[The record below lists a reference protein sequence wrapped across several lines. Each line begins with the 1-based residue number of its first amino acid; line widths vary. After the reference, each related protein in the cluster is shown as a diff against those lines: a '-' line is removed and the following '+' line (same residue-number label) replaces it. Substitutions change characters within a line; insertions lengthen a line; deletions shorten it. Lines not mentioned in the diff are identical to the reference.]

1 MKKIGFIGI
10 GIMGRGMAA
19 NLVKAGFELTVY
31 TRRKEKIEDFL
42 RQTGVQWAESP
53 AKCAMG
59 QEAVITMVGYPKDV
73 EDVYFG
79 ENGILSGAE
88 QGAFLID
95 MTTTDPRLSL
105 RIAEAGREK
114 NLHVL
119 DAPVSGGDTG
129 AREGTLSIMVGGNE
143 TDFAAS
149 LPLFRAMG
157 KTIVYEGGHGAGQHT
172 KMASQ
177 IAIAG
182 ALAGVCEAVA
192 YGERVGLDTAKMLE
206 SIENGAAGSF
216 QMRANGPKMINGD
229 DAPGF
234 FLKHFVKDMRI
245 ALEQSADPLPIL
257 EQVLKMNEALE
268 KEGFGDCGTQAMIH
282 SYRKS

>member
-42 RQTGVQWAESP
+42 QQTGVQWAESP

-143 TDFAAS
+143 ADFAAS

-172 KMASQ
+172 KMANQ

-268 KEGFGDCGTQAMIH
+268 KEGLGDCGTQAMIH

>member
-42 RQTGVQWAESP
+42 QQTGVQWAESP

-172 KMASQ
+172 KMANQ

>member
-31 TRRKEKIEDFL
+31 TRRKEKIKDFL
-42 RQTGVQWAESP
+42 QQTGVQWAESP

-172 KMASQ
+172 KMANQ

>member
-172 KMASQ
+172 KMANQ

-257 EQVLKMNEALE
+257 EQALKMNEALE

>member
-42 RQTGVQWAESP
+42 QQTGVQWAESP

-172 KMASQ
+172 KMANQ

-192 YGERVGLDTAKMLE
+192 YGERVGLDRAKMLE

>member
-31 TRRKEKIEDFL
+31 TRRKEKIKDFL
-42 RQTGVQWAESP
+42 QQTGVQWAESP

-143 TDFAAS
+143 ADFAAS

-172 KMASQ
+172 KMANQ

>member
-42 RQTGVQWAESP
+42 QQTGVQWAESP

-172 KMASQ
+172 KMANQ

-245 ALEQSADPLPIL
+245 ALEQSADPLPIS

>member
-172 KMASQ
+172 KMANQ

-268 KEGFGDCGTQAMIH
+268 KRRVWRLWDTGDDT
-282 SYRKS
+282 

>member
-42 RQTGVQWAESP
+42 QQTGVQWAESP

-143 TDFAAS
+143 ADFAAS

-172 KMASQ
+172 KMANQ

>member
-1 MKKIGFIGI
+1 
-10 GIMGRGMAA
+10 
-19 NLVKAGFELTVY
+19 
-31 TRRKEKIEDFL
+31 
-42 RQTGVQWAESP
+42 
-53 AKCAMG
+53 
-59 QEAVITMVGYPKDV
+59 MVGYPKDV

-172 KMASQ
+172 KMANQ

>member
-172 KMASQ
+172 KMANQ

>member
-42 RQTGVQWAESP
+42 QQTGVQWAESP

-105 RIAEAGREK
+105 RIAEAGRKK

-129 AREGTLSIMVGGNE
+129 ARAGTLSIMVGGNE
-143 TDFAAS
+143 ADFAAS

-172 KMASQ
+172 KMANQ

>member
-42 RQTGVQWAESP
+42 QQTGVQWAESP

-172 KMASQ
+172 K
-177 IAIAG
+177 
-182 ALAGVCEAVA
+182 
-192 YGERVGLDTAKMLE
+192 
-206 SIENGAAGSF
+206 NGKSNCHS
-216 QMRANGPKMINGD
+216 RGP
-229 DAPGF
+229 
-234 FLKHFVKDMRI
+234 
-245 ALEQSADPLPIL
+245 
-257 EQVLKMNEALE
+257 
-268 KEGFGDCGTQAMIH
+268 CGCL
-282 SYRKS
+282 

>member
-42 RQTGVQWAESP
+42 QQTGVQWAESP

-88 QGAFLID
+88 HGAFLID

-172 KMASQ
+172 KMANQ

>member
-42 RQTGVQWAESP
+42 QQTGVQWAESP

-143 TDFAAS
+143 ADFAAS
-149 LPLFRAMG
+149 LPLFCAMG

-172 KMASQ
+172 KMANQ

>member
-42 RQTGVQWAESP
+42 QQTGVQWAESP

-172 KMASQ
+172 KMANQ

-229 DAPGF
+229 DASGF